1 MVAEPS
7 GGSRLVGLEEILDQA
22 LTVSS
27 VDELRLEDEP
37 S

>member
-1 MVAEPS
+1 
-7 GGSRLVGLEEILDQA
+7 VGLEEILDQA